1 MRILIVEDD
10 PALGSAIVDGLRHHA
25 HTVDWAK
32 DGIKAFH
39 ALNNEEFDAVVLDIN
54 LPGMSGFEL
63 LERTRNRGIA
73 TPVLIVTARELVED
87 RIRGLDLGADDYL
100 VKPFD
105 LNELCARLRAQQR
118 RLSSRADPTIK
129 YKDIILDPAAHIV
142 TVNGQIITMPRRE
155 FSLLQKLLENTG
167 RVLSREYLSQNLYGW
182 KDDVDSNAL
191 EVHVHNLRKKFG
203 IDFIRTVRGIGYMI
217 DKEE

>member
-1 MRILIVEDD
+1 VRILIVEDD

-25 HTVDWAK
+25 HTVDWAQ